1 MTKTLL
7 AAAALVALA
16 TPALSCDI
24 CNAPLFKKY
33 TSCIDAAIPQWDP
46 KGPVL
51 SKMNFDPAKA
61 VGIVLLQ
68 CEPIVVKFG
77 KKYGNNLANTL
88 QSVAEQKVSEQYG
101 VEVAR

>member
-46 KGPVL
+46 K
-51 SKMNFDPAKA
+51 
-61 VGIVLLQ
+61 
-68 CEPIVVKFG
+68 
-77 KKYGNNLANTL
+77 
-88 QSVAEQKVSEQYG
+88 
-101 VEVAR
+101 ARCSAR